1 MQKQNKAKFRSFT
14 KRLQCMLSSLLMLLM
29 TLSVVPIEPLIA
41 NAETKYAIS
50 LAGVR
55 VTDENAADILGDG
68 NFSYDNRTKTLTI
81 KGDIERTGGNP
92 SPAIDSSIP
101 GLTINVAKDSM
112 LTTTG
117 YNACISLNADTTITG
132 AGLLTVEGKIRAIYA
147 QKLRVENAVIHAKS
161 TGSDRGS
168 VAFGGPGSLEI
179 ISSEVIAENGSELK
193 QSAITDFDEGI
204 TLEGCKIITPD
215 VTNIAEG
222 EIRGAD
228 GKGVHKIIIIA
239 NMLGVEY
246 SVIPNSKAIKKD
258 CYDDPD
264 YSAGI
269 NGTLKFSAAR
279 NERES
284 GQMILKSDVDI
295 DNITIE
301 MSDLVGSDGNTISQD
316 NVEIF
321 FERYIYEESESR
333 ESITDTQGYYG
344 DALLPY
350 NLAVDLNNNNL
361 SVENGKNQGIW
372 FTLNVPTDQ
381 KEGTYKGNYR
391 VKYKGGSFIV
401 PVEAEVYNFTLP
413 DQTYSRTRFNV
424 FSSDV
429 EYALT
434 QMAGFDKGKSNDYR
448 LAVNDLLNA
457 RRMST
462 GYPNTGIPWRISK
475 FDWKGEPGSL
485 NDLNDYAEGVYK
497 YVTTSKAPY
506 YGLDFSVYSEERT
519 KIFDDNIDISGEYID
534 NLKNNAVIDELI
546 NNGESQT
553 LSTIISNKK
562 KDIIKSLEKLYCKPL
577 TEEMIEYIDEKYS
590 YTPSESEKKDILIA
604 LDNFYGISL
613 SDDKKPKITKL
624 LDELCRKRLL
634 KDYNNT
640 VNSLDKI
647 YEKPLSEETKKEL
660 LRFLCDKYSR
670 TPSEDEKAEIL
681 GLLNDFYKKTLPEDN
696 NAQIIEFLNE
706 LSSITTEDEEI
717 TKMNDFFSEFYR
729 DPLSDDEEK
738 AVDFAVD
745 IYLYFDLKYYTGS
758 LPEKDKVFIKPGL
771 ENRYNEDIKG
781 ELVSIRDLNS
791 EIELQKEV
799 VKKLEDEAEQ
809 MTLEEFE
816 NNPEVKALKNL
827 ETKLEDK
834 LDALKTKIKG
844 KKINVY
850 RLYDGLTISESYLK
864 NGSDAGRNL
873 ARKLNSLSNLSQYDF
888 IGTGGDKDRVFFGT
902 QSVMKSLV
910 DKSIEKKTDL
920 LKYAFYRCNIDEPAT
935 YDYWRNYK
943 IIVCN
948 KVMDDTKKAIIEY
961 INTNYKNNPMSAELI
976 NSVENIAFISTMT
989 AIDNDKCTFKSN
1001 TFLMDNVVNYS
1012 SMVYKGIG
1020 VFFNEQINEEMP
1032 IKVYKDGFVKI
1043 KTDGNGTEKRY
1054 KNEAE
1059 SYTVEIPTNYTVKSY
1074 CPLFNDLSAHTDGVH
1089 LAKDLEA
1096 TKEALNDTN
1105 IHMWWYS
1112 CSSTGHPSLA
1122 GHYLGG
1128 NINTDINNP
1137 KLNMNGNSLAID
1149 RANQWQQFKLGIE
1162 GELYW
1167 AVDDYGD
1174 EDDNYGYNVWKI
1186 TNGFCNEGILIYPI
1200 YQYLTASLGISADAA
1215 KEKCNEY
1222 GYFASSVRLENLSE
1236 GKDDYDYLFL
1246 AYKLIKEAELIGEDV
1261 TPYIERIN
1269 RRYDSLFSSANYTE
1283 STTSEKISYAKQT
1296 LAEIISSLQY
1306 ITRTKGIV
1314 FDIESG
1320 GKSEMVIRFD
1330 KEYDQHH
1337 YSDPI
1342 YLNFENETATV
1353 GTLVKYANED
1363 KYEYIAFL
1371 DDLPMT
1377 AEPLNDP
1384 DDHHLCLKEITDY
1397 SFNDDGSIT
1406 ENVTCHTNIK
1416 FSSVD
1421 LVKPIKQFRYEK
1433 TTFWNRVLDEEFSD
1447 WKNSDAK
1454 LVLQVKAVDITDEKN
1469 NKNHTASIYFTPAAS
1484 SEVLTKMFAID
1495 FTDPKNPTTEIGTI
1509 EPNDCGWFTLTIPL
1523 KELTAQKSDSINK
1536 QIGKIA
1542 VRDIGHSFAIK
1553 IVDSSTSQPPTEIRP
1568 VNRTVWG
1575 DANCDGGVDLSD
1587 AILIMQSIANPNK
1600 YGLGGTAKTA
1610 ITEKGKLQADVDT
1623 SVKGV
1628 TGNDAVMIQKYLLK
1642 IISSLEPSK

>member
-14 KRLQCMLSSLLMLLM
+14 KRLQCILSAMLMLLM
-29 TLSVVPIEPLIA
+29 TFTTVPIEA
-41 NAETKYAIS
+41 FAEDDENNIVMYGLRI
-50 LAGVR
+50 AGVR
-55 VTDENAADILGDG
+55 VTEENASDILG
-68 NFSYDNRTKTLTI
+68 NKVFSYDNSTKTLTVN
-81 KGDIERTGGNP
+81 GDYNYDGTLGIIQTIGSELNIYVA
-92 SPAIDSSIP
+92 SDSHLTMLPGSGALSI
-101 GLTINVAKDSM
+101 NH
-112 LTTTG
+112 
-117 YNACISLNADTTITG
+117 DTTITG
-132 AGLLTVEGKIRAIYA
+132 PGVLTVESKLTAIYLFKADLTISDAIVNVICRSSDPSNAIDVQSGTFSIVNSDFNVTCTDKAYAIKCDNGKI
-147 QKLRVENAVIHAKS
+147 N
-161 TGSDRGS
+161 
-168 VAFGGPGSLEI
+168 
-179 ISSEVIAENGSELK
+179 
-193 QSAITDFDEGI
+193 
-204 TLEGCKIITPD
+204 LEGCNIVDPQGGEVQSDTIVDSTGNSVSNVKIS
-215 VTNIAEG
+215 
-222 EIRGAD
+222 
-228 GKGVHKIIIIA
+228 A

-295 DNITIE
+295 NNITIE
-301 MSDLVGSDGNTISQD
+301 MSDLVGPDGNTISQN

-321 FERYIYEESESR
+321 FERYIYEDNKSH

-350 NLAVDLNNNNL
+350 NLAVDLNNNNM

-372 FTLNVPTDQ
+372 FTLNVLTDQ

-413 DQTYSRTRFNV
+413 HQTYSRTRFNI
-424 FSSDV
+424 FSSSVKD
-429 EYALT
+429 ALIN
-434 QMAGFDKGKSNDYR
+434 MAGFDEGKSHDYK
-448 LAVNDLLNA
+448 LAVNDLLDA
-457 RRMST
+457 RKMSS
-462 GYPNTGIPWRISK
+462 GYPNTSIPWRISK
-475 FDWKGEPGSL
+475 FDWKGESGSL

-497 YVTTSKAPY
+497 YVTNSKAPY

-534 NLKNNAVIDELI
+534 NLKNNAVLDELI

-562 KDIIKSLEKLYCKPL
+562 KDIIKSLENLYCKPL

-590 YTPSESEKKDILIA
+590 YTPSESEKKDILAA

-613 SDDKKPKITKL
+613 SNDKKPKITKI

-640 VNSLDKI
+640 LNSMDKI
-647 YEKPLSEETKKEL
+647 YDTTLSEETKKEL
-660 LRFLCDKYSR
+660 LGFLCDKYSR
-670 TPSEDEKAEIL
+670 TPSEDEKVEML
-681 GLLNDFYKKTLPEDN
+681 GLLNDFYKKTLSEDN

-717 TKMNDFFSEFYR
+717 AKMNDFFSDFYC
-729 DPLSDDEEK
+729 DPLSDDELE

-758 LPEKDKVFIKPGL
+758 LTEKDMDFINPDL
-771 ENRYNEDIKG
+771 VNRYYDSTTGIKG
-781 ELVSIRDLNS
+781 YLVKIRNLNTEKRTEEL
-791 EIELQKEV
+791 E
-799 VKKLEDEAEQ
+799 
-809 MTLEEFE
+809 
-816 NNPEVKALKNL
+816 
-827 ETKLEDK
+827 
-834 LDALKTKIKG
+834 ALKTKIKG

-850 RLYDGLTISESYLK
+850 RLYDGLILSESYLK
-864 NGSDAGRNL
+864 NDSDAGRKL
-873 ARKLNSLSNLSQYDF
+873 ARKLKSLSNLSQYDF
-888 IGTGGDKDRVFFGT
+888 IGTGGDRDRVFFGT

-910 DKSIEKKTDL
+910 DKSFENKTDL
-920 LKYAFYRCNIDEPAT
+920 LKYAFYRCDIDEPAT

-961 INTNYKNNPMSAELI
+961 INTNYANDPMSAQLI
-976 NSVENIAFISTMT
+976 NSVDNIAFISTMT
-989 AIDNDKCTFKSN
+989 AIDNEQCTFKSN

-1020 VFFNEQINEEMP
+1020 IFFNEQINEEMP

-1059 SYTVEIPTNYTVKSY
+1059 IYTVEIPINYTVKSY
-1074 CPLFNDLSAHTDGVH
+1074 CPLFNDLSTHTEGAHF
-1089 LAKDLEA
+1089 AKDLEA
-1096 TKEALNDTN
+1096 TTEALNDPN

-1421 LVKPIKQFRYEK
+1421 LVKPIKQFSYEK
-1433 TTFWNRVLDEEFSD
+1433 TTFWNKVLDEEFSD

-1469 NKNHTASIYFTPAAS
+1469 DEQNNKNHTASIYFTPASS

-1536 QIGKIA
+1536 PIGKIA
-1542 VRDIGHSFAIK
+1542 ARDIGHSFAIK
-1553 IVDSSTSQPPTEIRP
+1553 IVDSSTSEPPTGIKP

-1600 YGLGGTAKTA
+1600 YGLGGTAQTA

-1642 IISSLEPSK
+1642 IIKSLEPSE